1 MGSAERLPSPLRG
14 GRTRPK
20 AEPGGGRWRR
30 APLRSAER
38 STSDLAFLA
47 SIAPD
52 PAPPTPAPPR
62 KGEGTIAAAH
72 G

>member
-30 APLRSAER
+30 APVQSAER
-38 STSDLAFLA
+38 SPSGLAFLA

-52 PAPPTPAPPR
+52 PAPPTPTPPR
-62 KGEGTIAAAH
+62 KGEGKIAAAH